1 MKRKNIL
8 PIVLATM
15 MLTACAGNVDGT
27 ENANTEASVVQ
38 EAVAEKTTSEIKND
52 DSVAEKS
59 EAADAATS
67 ADTQE
72 SASLASSAGSEASTA
87 ASSAKTD
94 VKTDAKT
101 DAKTDSK
108 SNGAAVVDGTWQTA
122 SIGYIDGDDMQPNW
136 YVVFTG
142 STVDYG
148 HKKNG
153 EFVLDHSDKISNS
166 EKTSNGVKIQAQTSD
181 GAKYTLKT
189 AEGDADTLEYYSTW
203 EESSFADSY
212 SGSSSLCKCVE

>member
-38 EAVAEKTTSEIKND
+38 EAVAEKTTAEVKND
-52 DSVAEKS
+52 DSAAEKS
-59 EAADAATS
+59 EAADTATS

-72 SASLASSAGSEASTA
+72 STSLASSAGSEASTA
-87 ASSAKTD
+87 ASST
-94 VKTDAKT
+94 KTDAKT

>member
-38 EAVAEKTTSEIKND
+38 EAVAEKTTSDIKND
-52 DSVAEKS
+52 NSVAEKS
-59 EAADAATS
+59 EAADTATS

-87 ASSAKTD
+87 ASST
-94 VKTDAKT
+94 KTDAKT

-181 GAKYTLKT
+181 GAQYTLKT

>member
-38 EAVAEKTTSEIKND
+38 EAVAEKTTSDIKND

-87 ASSAKTD
+87 ASS
-94 VKTDAKT
+94 AKT

-153 EFVLDHSDKISNS
+153 EFVLDHSDKISSS

-181 GAKYTLKT
+181 GAQYTLKT

>member
-15 MLTACAGNVDGT
+15 MLTACAGNIDGT
-27 ENANTEASVVQ
+27 ENANTESSVVQ
-38 EAVAEKTTSEIKND
+38 EAVAEKTTAEVKND
-52 DSVAEKS
+52 DSAAEKS

-87 ASSAKTD
+87 ASSAKA
-94 VKTDAKT
+94 DAKT

-181 GAKYTLKT
+181 GAQYTLKT

>member
-1 MKRKNIL
+1 MKKKIIL

-38 EAVAEKTTSEIKND
+38 EAVAEKTTSDIKND

-94 VKTDAKT
+94 
-101 DAKTDSK
+101 AKTDSK

-122 SIGYIDGDDMQPNW
+122 SIGYIDGEDMQPNW

-153 EFVLDHSDKISNS
+153 EFVLDHSDKISSS

-181 GAKYTLKT
+181 GAQYTLKT

>member
-38 EAVAEKTTSEIKND
+38 EAVAEKTTSDIKND

-87 ASSAKTD
+87 ASS
-94 VKTDAKT
+94 AKT

-153 EFVLDHSDKISNS
+153 EFVLDHSDKISSS
-166 EKTSNGVKIQAQTSD
+166 EKTSNGVKIQAQTSN
-181 GAKYTLKT
+181 GAQYTLKT

>member
-1 MKRKNIL
+1 MKKKIIL

-38 EAVAEKTTSEIKND
+38 EAVAEKTTSDIKND

-87 ASSAKTD
+87 ASS
-94 VKTDAKT
+94 AKT

-153 EFVLDHSDKISNS
+153 EFVLDHSDKISSS

-181 GAKYTLKT
+181 GAQYTLKT

>member
-1 MKRKNIL
+1 MKKKIIL

-15 MLTACAGNVDGT
+15 MLTACAENVGGT
-27 ENANTEASVVQ
+27 ENANTESSIVQ
-38 EAVAEKTTSEIKND
+38 EAVAEKTTSDIKND
-52 DSVAEKS
+52 NSVAEKS

-87 ASSAKTD
+87 ASSAKA
-94 VKTDAKT
+94 DAKT

-153 EFVLDHSDKISNS
+153 EFVLDHSDKISSS

-181 GAKYTLKT
+181 GAQYTLKT